1 MSATPVAEATK
12 TRKTRRTVKERIHAL
27 LGEVRELVDKHF
39 DSSKTPSVTRTS
51 APIVTAINTP
61 ALLATAAPV
70 KKTRETRKTN
80 TKVAEGSVG
89 GAATSAAAAPTIT
102 QEEAKKLPSCPG
114 GPKAFNEFVKKYR
127 SDQKE
132 KGRELSYQE
141 ALKEAGPVFKTRC
154 RENGSSAAANEA
166 RKAARREKRRKTQK
180 VAFKSPTPEAEQ
192 DEIATEPFVGEEE
205 KEAEATATRVSPA
218 EATATRVS
226 PAEATA
232 TRVSPA
238 EAEAAAT
245 AGRVSPQRSLAE
257 VAAPA
262 PYLNEGL
269 DNSQGMQK
277 IVLEDVPY
285 FMTLAD
291 KGLFKR
297 TEDGNVGDWVGYL
310 EEGGKIRETNQ
321 PDKE

>member
-70 KKTRETRKTN
+70 KKTRETRKTK

-89 GAATSAAAAPTIT
+89 GAATAAAAPAPAPTIT
-102 QEEAKKLPSCPG
+102 REEAKKLPSCPG

-154 RENGSSAAANEA
+154 LENGTSAAANEA

-192 DEIATEPFVGEEE
+192 DDIATEPLVGEQE

-218 EATATRVS
+218 EA
-226 PAEATA
+226 EA
-232 TRVSPA
+232 
-238 EAEAAAT
+238 AAAT

-297 TEDGNVGDWVGYL
+297 TEDGNVGEWVGYL

-321 PDKE
+321 PDEA

>member
-1 MSATPVAEATK
+1 MSATPAGEATK

-27 LGEVRELVDKHF
+27 LGEVGELVDKHF
-39 DSSKTPSVTRTS
+39 DSSKAPSVTRTRATA

-70 KKTRETRKTN
+70 QTKTHTTRVEREESKEDEESKEEEYESGPLPTAAPVKSKAKGTRKTK
-80 TKVAEGSVG
+80 TKVPEGSVG
-89 GAATSAAAAPTIT
+89 GAGAAAAAAAPPTIT
-102 QEEAKKLPSCPG
+102 QGEAKKLSSCPG

-127 SDQKE
+127 EEQKE

-141 ALKEAGPVFKTRC
+141 ALKEAGPVFKVRC
-154 RENGSSAAANEA
+154 LENGSSAAANEA
-166 RKAARREKRRKTQK
+166 RKAARREKRRQTQK
-180 VAFKSPTPEAEQ
+180 VAFKSPTPAGG
-192 DEIATEPFVGEEE
+192 AAAGG
-205 KEAEATATRVSPA
+205 AA
-218 EATATRVS
+218 
-226 PAEATA
+226 
-232 TRVSPA
+232 
-238 EAEAAAT
+238 AAAT
-245 AGRVSPQRSLAE
+245 AGRVSPPRSLAE

-297 TEDGNVGDWVGYL
+297 TEDGNVGEWVGYL

-321 PDKE
+321 PDEA

>member
-39 DSSKTPSVTRTS
+39 DSSKTPSLTRTS

-70 KKTRETRKTN
+70 KSKTRETRKTK

-89 GAATSAAAAPTIT
+89 GAATAAAAAPTIT

-127 SDQKE
+127 SEQKE

-141 ALKEAGPVFKTRC
+141 ALKEAGPVFKLRC
-154 RENGSSAAANEA
+154 RENGTSAAANEA

-192 DEIATEPFVGEEE
+192 DEIATEPLVGEEE

-218 EATATRVS
+218 
-226 PAEATA
+226 
-232 TRVSPA
+232 
-238 EAEAAAT
+238 AAT
-245 AGRVSPQRSLAE
+245 AGRVSPPRSLAE

-297 TEDGNVGDWVGYL
+297 TEDGNVGEWVGYL

-321 PDKE
+321 PDE